1 MFTLSGFRP
10 TLLRTVLEG
19 DEWLSYIENWRDH
32 DGTKTTRNHLP
43 MTRKVSGIR
52 ASSERTPTLRL

>member
-32 DGTKTTRNHLP
+32 DGTKTTRNHYL
-43 MTRKVSGIR
+43 
-52 ASSERTPTLRL
+52 